1 MPSSTS
7 PELIIGGEDE
17 VKELPFGI
25 ESEDSSR
32 YTDDPYGDAEVL
44 GPHDD
49 MRRLPASL
57 RSIPPRIYTS
67 TLIGRKVRYVDS
79 QIFNSNGGDLLRH
92 SIKSSWHINNSGELM
107 LAPMHPRLYT
117 RGGGGRLSADYS
129 FNNVRGNRKIK
140 QILFGIKNATTT
152 NNTFYNPSSLNWNYH
167 NARQAFF
174 GKTPYDTGYNPNG
187 RWDVEFEPVWFIN
200 KSTQKYSVYYG
211 GENPNQLF
219 CY

>member
-67 TLIGRKVRYVDS
+67 TLIGIHACIRVVAEVDFLP
-79 QIFNSNGGDLLRH
+79 IIHLITLEV
-92 SIKSSWHINNSGELM
+92 I
-107 LAPMHPRLYT
+107 
-117 RGGGGRLSADYS
+117 
-129 FNNVRGNRKIK
+129 
-140 QILFGIKNATTT
+140 
-152 NNTFYNPSSLNWNYH
+152 
-167 NARQAFF
+167 AR
-174 GKTPYDTGYNPNG
+174 
-187 RWDVEFEPVWFIN
+187 
-200 KSTQKYSVYYG
+200 
-211 GENPNQLF
+211 
-219 CY
+219 